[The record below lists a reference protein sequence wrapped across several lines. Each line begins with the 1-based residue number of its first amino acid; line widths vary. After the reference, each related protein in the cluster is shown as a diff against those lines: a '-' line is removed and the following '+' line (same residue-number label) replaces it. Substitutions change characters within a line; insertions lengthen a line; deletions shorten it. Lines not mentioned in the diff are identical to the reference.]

1 MKSSERNSVSLRIAS
16 GILFMAFVL
25 SFIFITLRVEAQW
38 NNNTAVN
45 ELIATLPVADMHQ
58 VPTSDGKTWIA
69 FYNAASNNYN
79 MRAQLIDANGFK
91 LLGDDGI
98 LVDGHTSGSATYV
111 FNVCVDSANNLVI
124 AMQDERS
131 GTDKAVMYKISPAGN
146 QLWGAD
152 GIVLG
157 LGLAPYPAVLSMGE
171 VVVAWNESNSNTL
184 KLQKITTGGTA
195 AWTSPISIL
204 VGSTATTM
212 GQPVGCTSGKFT
224 VVYQKRGVGINSYL
238 YSQMF
243 DNSGNALYSPLQ
255 LSTQATAAV
264 RYYSVQAEDDTVF
277 VGYFA
282 SPNTRFNSF
291 LQRINPDG
299 TIPWGNNG
307 SNFNTHTG
315 TNDSFQGPTS
325 INFTPG
331 SNYVWAVCT
340 FSNPNQTQY
349 GVYVQKFLKTTG
361 ARQFSDYAKSVYAI
375 SSNMDTQDG
384 DLALVSDAPMFM
396 SYNSV
401 YKIYATRLDGS
412 GNFVWPGNNV
422 ILSSTTANQG
432 SPKGRYGFTPIG
444 PNRCAGSWTEDR
456 GVGDHG
462 YIQGI
467 SVGGLI
473 GLVVATQGNVP
484 AVITT
489 NGGTLQM
496 VDTVFPAT
504 ANQNVTWSIVPGTGM
519 ATISGTGLVTAVS
532 NGTAYA
538 KAIAVQDTTVMDSLM
553 ITISNQVAAPPT
565 VVTLPATNI
574 SSSGATL
581 NGSVN
586 ANTLLTNV
594 SFDWGL
600 TSAYG
605 NNIAAV
611 PPTVSGTNDTA
622 VQAVLTGLQSYTTYH
637 FRIKGVNLAG
647 TSAGEDLIFTTLQ
660 GVGVNEKEPLKIE
673 VYPVPND
680 GHFNISVSSSTET
693 SCKLDIY
700 NNLGLK
706 VLGTSTITVNGN
718 TVMPVDLGSLPGGV
732 YTIILGNTSG
742 RFERKIVVDK

>member
-1 MKSSERNSVSLRIAS
+1 MNTKHRNSVNA
-16 GILFMAFVL
+16 LFDSVTVTVALVLTFAFAPGK
-25 SFIFITLRVEAQW
+25 IHAQW
-38 NNNTAVN
+38 NHNTSVN
-45 ELIATLPVADMHQ
+45 ELIATVPVADMHQ
-58 VPTSDGKTWIA
+58 VPTSDGKTWVA
-69 FYNAASNNYN
+69 FYHEASNNYN

-91 LLGDDGI
+91 LLGDDGV

-111 FNVCVDSANNLVI
+111 FNACVDSSNNLII

-131 GTDKAVMYKISPAGN
+131 GSDKAVVYKISPAGN

-157 LGLAPYPAVLSMGE
+157 LGLAPYPAVLSTGE
-171 VVVAWNESNSNTL
+171 VIVAWNESNSNTL
-184 KLQKITTGGTA
+184 KLQKITTGGTT
-195 AWTSPISIL
+195 AWSSPISIL

-212 GQPVGCTSGKFT
+212 GQPVANTAGKFT
-224 VVYQKRGVGINSYL
+224 VVYQKRGVGINTYL

-243 DNSGNALYSPLQ
+243 DNSGNALYAPSQ

-264 RYYSVQAEDDTVF
+264 RYYSVGAEEDTVF

-299 TIPWGNNG
+299 SIPWGNNG
-307 SNFNTHTG
+307 SNFNTHVG

-349 GVYVQKFLKTTG
+349 GVYVQKFLKSTG
-361 ARQFSDYAKSVYAI
+361 ARQLSDYAKSVYAI
-375 SSNMDTQDG
+375 SPNMDQQDG

-396 SYNSV
+396 TYNSV
-401 YKIYATRLDGS
+401 YKIYATRLDAS

-422 ILSSTTANQG
+422 ELSSTTA
-432 SPKGRYGFTPIG
+432 SMATPKGRYGFTPAG
-444 PNRCAGSWTEDR
+444 PNRCAGTWTENR

-462 YIQGI
+462 YAQGI

-484 AVITT
+484 PVILI

-496 VDTVFPAT
+496 VDTVFPTT

-519 ATISGTGLVTAVS
+519 ASINTTGLVTAIS

-538 KAIAVQDTTVMDSLM
+538 KATAVQDTTVVDSLM
-553 ITISNQVAAPPT
+553 ITMSNQVAAPPT

-581 NGSVN
+581 NGRVN

-600 TSAYG
+600 TSSYG
-605 NNIAAV
+605 NNIAAI
-611 PPTVSGTNDTA
+611 PPTVNGTTDTA
-622 VQAVLTGLQSYTTYH
+622 VFAVPSGLQSYTTYH
-637 FRIKGVNLAG
+637 FRVKGTNGAG
-647 TSAGEDLIFTTLQ
+647 TSVGDDLIFTTSP
-660 GVGVNEKEPLKIE
+660 GVGVNEKDPLKID

-680 GHFNISVSSSTET
+680 GHFNISLSSPTEI
-693 SCKLDIY
+693 SFKLHIY
-700 NNLGLK
+700 NNLGVRVYSNLN
-706 VLGTSTITVNGN
+706 ITVSGN
-718 TVMPVDLGSLPGGV
+718 TVMPLELGSVPGGV
-732 YTIILGNTSG
+732 YTIILSNTAG
-742 RFERKIVVDK
+742 QFVRKIVVSR